1 MSDRTISITLPILG
15 SNGRWLAVG
24 LAAGLLVAGLASP
37 LFSAPRLLAANPT
50 PTANEHTIAV
60 SGTGHVV
67 LSPDTADI
75 RLGVNVNAST
85 VKAARAAAA
94 KSMTA
99 VVAALKQ
106 LGIAD
111 KDIQTSNVSLQPTY
125 DYQNGTNP
133 PRITGYQFGNG
144 LVVTIRNLDL
154 VGDAIDNSLAAG
166 ATSLDGISFRVA
178 DEAAAEAQARGAA
191 MAEAKAKAQTLAD
204 AAGVSIA
211 GVASISETLAPT
223 PYPVYSGAMG
233 AAPASKD
240 VATPVQ
246 PGSSEVSVTIAVV
259 YLIG

>member
-1 MSDRTISITLPILG
+1 MSDHTISITLPVPG
-15 SNGRWLAVG
+15 STGRWLAVG
-24 LAAGLLVAGLASP
+24 LATGLLVAGLASP

-50 PTANEHTIAV
+50 PTANEHTISV
-60 SGTGHVV
+60 TGTGNVV
-67 LSPDTADI
+67 LRPDTADI

-99 VVAALKQ
+99 VLAALKQ

-125 DYQNGTNP
+125 DYQTGTNP
-133 PRITGYQFGNG
+133 PHITGYQFSNG
-144 LVVTIRNLDL
+144 VVVTIRNLDL

-166 ATSLDGISFRVA
+166 ATSLDGITFRVA
-178 DEAAAEAQARGAA
+178 DEAAAEAQAREAA
-191 MAEAKAKAQTLAD
+191 MTEAKAKAQTLAT
-204 AAGVSIA
+204 AAGVTIA
-211 GVASISETLAPT
+211 GVASISETIAPT
-223 PYPVYSGAMG
+223 PYPVYFGAAG
-233 AAPASKD
+233 APASKD